1 MTDADD
7 YNDTYDYG
15 WGVAGHYMWNY
26 NDTCG
31 VGIFGGWFETDQ
43 DTDSTPTSERYVIGI
58 EGLNQLGG
66 LDIHW
71 QGGGLLG
78 DG

>member
-1 MTDADD
+1 MTD
-7 YNDTYDYG
+7 T
-15 WGVAGHYMWNY
+15 
-26 NDTCG
+26 
-31 VGIFGGWFETDQ
+31 E
-43 DTDSTPTSERYVIGI
+43 STPTSERYVIGI

-78 DG
+78 DGGTDDNGIDVESKVGIVHVGNSPLAYFDLQNRVTHLDVEN